1 MTTRPQPTGTTAA
14 APSTR
19 PDSTPL
25 DHTRGDSTPPDHTRS
40 DGRGITVH
48 HLTRRRGERTV
59 VDDVSLSVAPG
70 ELVAIAG
77 GSGAGK
83 TSLLRAMAGLDPADS
98 GQVHLDGVPVA
109 ASDRGIGYV
118 PQDDIIHLELPLRRT
133 LDHAARLR
141 VPGRPSAAER
151 DELVT
156 RTLDRLALCDRD
168 HVAVGALSGG
178 QRKRAS
184 IASELLTDPDVVFL
198 DEPTSGLDPGTAA
211 SVMHHLRR
219 LADAGTTVVL
229 TTHAPTD
236 LARCDRVVMLAD
248 GGRLVFEGSPAAA
261 VEWFGVRDLGQ
272 IYEVVAQ
279 ADPEA
284 TAAQFRRR
292 HGVRAVPLV
301 ERMPVSR
308 RPRPVGALR
317 QWAALT
323 HRAGDLL
330 LRNRLTLA
338 ILVGSPAMVVGM
350 MAVLFRPGTFDP
362 TATTPVPAIQTLFW
376 IAFAS
381 FFFGLTY
388 GLLQIVG
395 EFAVFRRERF
405 NGLSVGAYVASKI
418 VVLIPVLALV
428 NVVMLAVLRT
438 LDRLPSL
445 DAAAWAELF
454 VTLQL
459 TAVAGLAVGLLASA
473 AVQNASQATMALPM
487 LCFPQVLFAGAVVP
501 VEEMATAGQV
511 MSFGLIDRWSFEA
524 LGRTLEI
531 NALIGDDVATAGY
544 VPAFSGSPVAAWLTM
559 AGIAVVAT
567 VATATVLARRR

>member
-1 MTTRPQPTGTTAA
+1 MTTRRPVASAVHA
-14 APSTR
+14 APATSD
-19 PDSTPL
+19 DS
-25 DHTRGDSTPPDHTRS
+25 
-40 DGRGITVH
+40 GIRVH
-48 HLTRRRGERTV
+48 HVSRQRGGRTV
-59 VDDVSLSVAPG
+59 VHDVSFSIRPG

-83 TSLLRAMAGLDPADS
+83 TSLLRVMAGLDRADS
-98 GQVHLDGVPVA
+98 GQVHVDGAAVA
-109 ASDRGIGYV
+109 TTDHGIGYV
-118 PQDDIIHLELPLRRT
+118 PQDDIIHMELPLRRT

-151 DELVT
+151 DRLVT

-168 HVAVGALSGG
+168 HVVVGDLSGG

-184 IASELLTDPDVVFL
+184 IASELLTDPDVLFL

-219 LADAGTTVVL
+219 LADAGTTVVM

-236 LARCDRVVMLAD
+236 LARCDRVVILAE
-248 GGRLVFEGSPAAA
+248 GGRLAFDGSPAAA

-272 IYEVVAQ
+272 VYEVLATTDPVST
-279 ADPEA
+279 AD
-284 TAAQFRRR
+284 QFRRR
-292 HGVRAVPLV
+292 HPVPEVQFIERRATG
-301 ERMPVSR
+301 R
-308 RPRPVGALR
+308 RPAPVGAFR
-317 QWAALT
+317 QWMALT
-323 HRAGDLL
+323 GRAGDLL
-330 LRNRLTLA
+330 VRNKLTLA
-338 ILVGSPAMVVGM
+338 ILAGSPAMVVGM

-362 TATTPVPAIQTLFW
+362 SVTTPVPAIQTLFW
-376 IAFAS
+376 IAFAA

-395 EFAVFRRERF
+395 EFSVFRRERF

-428 NVVMLAVLRT
+428 NVVMLVVLRS
-438 LDRLPSL
+438 LDRLPPL
-445 DAAAWAELF
+445 RATAWLELF
-454 VTLQL
+454 VTLQV
-459 TAVAGLAVGLLASA
+459 TAVAALAIGLLASA

-501 VEEMATAGQV
+501 VEEMASAGRI

-531 NALIGDDVATAGY
+531 NDLIGDDVSTAGY
-544 VPAFSGSPVAAWLTM
+544 VPAFTGSPVEAWLIM
-559 AGIAVVAT
+559 GAIAVAAT
-567 VATATVLARRR
+567 FATGTVLARRR

>member
-1 MTTRPQPTGTTAA
+1 MTTRRRPVGTGLHAATTG
-14 APSTR
+14 
-19 PDSTPL
+19 PD
-25 DHTRGDSTPPDHTRS
+25 DA
-40 DGRGITVH
+40 GIRVH
-48 HLTRRRGERTV
+48 HVSRNRSGRTV
-59 VDDVSLSVAPG
+59 VDDVSFSIRPG

-83 TSLLRAMAGLDPADS
+83 TSLLRVMAGLDPADG
-98 GQVHLDGVPVA
+98 GQVHVDGVPVGA
-109 ASDRGIGYV
+109 TDRGIGYV
-118 PQDDIIHLELPLRRT
+118 PQDDIIHMELPLRRT

-141 VPGRPSAAER
+141 VPGRPSAVER

-168 HVAVGALSGG
+168 YVAVGDLSGG

-184 IASELLTDPDVVFL
+184 IASELLTDPDVLFL

-211 SVMHHLRR
+211 SVVHHLRR
-219 LADAGTTVVL
+219 LADTGTTVVM

-236 LARCDRVVMLAD
+236 LARCDRVVILAD
-248 GGRLVFEGSPAAA
+248 GGRLAFEGSPAAA

-272 IYEVVAQ
+272 VYEVLAA
-279 ADPEA
+279 ADA
-284 TAAQFRRR
+284 VTTADQFRRR
-292 HGVRAVPLV
+292 HPVPEVPFV
-301 ERMPVSR
+301 ERRAPGR
-308 RPRPVGALR
+308 RAASVGAMR
-317 QWAALT
+317 QWFALT
-323 HRAGDLL
+323 RRAGDLL
-330 LRNRLTLA
+330 VRNKLTLA
-338 ILVGSPAMVVGM
+338 ILAGSPAMVVGM
-350 MAVLFRPGTFDP
+350 MAVLFRPGTFD
-362 TATTPVPAIQTLFW
+362 AAVTTPVPAIQTLFW

-395 EFAVFRRERF
+395 EFSVFRRERF
-405 NGLSVGAYVASKI
+405 NGLSVSAYVASKI

-428 NVVMLAVLRT
+428 NVIMLVVLRS

-445 DAAAWAELF
+445 DMAGWAELF

-459 TAVAGLAVGLLASA
+459 TAVAALAIGLLASA

-501 VEEMATAGQV
+501 VEEMAPAGRI

-531 NALIGDDVATAGY
+531 NTLIGDDVSTAGY
-544 VPAFSGSPVAAWLTM
+544 VPAFTGSPVSAWLIM
-559 AGIAVVAT
+559 AAIAVAAT
-567 VATATVLARRR
+567 VATGTVLTRRR